1 MKGSLFSNY
10 FLEEGIKATEDW
22 KRYSEEE
29 LGNIYS
35 KISEVFKSFSKRKR
49 PDEADTED
57 GLIRPIIELLGFQ
70 WSRQKSPSRKGRQDV
85 PDFVLF
91 PDKKSKEDFDKEP
104 SERKPWD
111 KAICIL
117 EGKRW
122 KRNLDK
128 GDKTDPIDSR
138 SPFNQILRYLS
149 VAEPASN
156 GKIVWGIL
164 TNGEIWR
171 LYYHKAPSRAEGF
184 IEFNLSEVFEEPS
197 LFDNFQNKKEKFKIF
212 YLFFR
217 KEAFIPT
224 DWRPY
229 NTFLEIALEEGK
241 RWEEK
246 VSENLKEKIFYEV
259 FPNIAKGF
267 LIDAKTKGE
276 NIDDTILREIYNN
289 TLVLLYRL
297 LFLFYAED
305 RDLLPIKSETY
316 KNYSLSKIRDEVA
329 AKIDRGETLSETGS
343 FYWDRIK
350 NLFRII
356 NNGDKSLKIP
366 PYNGGLFDP
375 QKHPFLE
382 KFSVPDKFL
391 VPAIDKLSRDYTVNP
406 PKRINYRDL
415 SVRQLG
421 SIYEGLLEFKL
432 KIAETSLGVRKE
444 KGKEVYYPVDNEN
457 KAKVKKGEL
466 YLTNDKSERKATG
479 SYYTPD
485 YIVQYIVKNSI
496 EPLIQEKLQEFE
508 NWKNLLK
515 TKNKGELRKLIK
527 ELDVSFDPK
536 LYDSKGRVKGE
547 KNINAYRNALLSER
561 DPAEAIL
568 KLKILDPA
576 MGSGHFLVGAVD
588 YLADRILEIL
598 AETSD
603 KNYFGREVYRSP
615 LLDKLEDIRN
625 RILEKAQKEDYI
637 IDETK
642 LEDKNLIK
650 RIILKRC
657 IYGVDVNPLAVE
669 LAKVS
674 LWLHTFTTGAPLSF
688 LDHHLKCGNSLIGA
702 NPEDFDRVFEKSPI
716 FGSRYTGLMNAIEMI
731 EKLEELTDTDISEVE
746 ESAKIYD
753 SVIKQLEPYKKL
765 LNVYTADFFLRPKR
779 KSKLKE
785 YQSPLNLLD
794 GIKGDPLHVISGKIN
809 LTKEEQNLI
818 NTALNLAKIKRFF
831 HWKLEFPEVWY
842 GKGRKKANGGFDV
855 VIGNPP
861 YLVEVRENKDTFRDL
876 QHSATVGKY
885 YEDKMDIFYF
895 FIECGID
902 LLKEYGFLG
911 FIVQEYWVTRAKA
924 TKLRGKIFNETKPV
938 EFVLFKDFKVF
949 KEAPG
954 QHNMIL
960 ILRKSE
966 TNKKD
971 GLKIKIL
978 NTENLKELAKK
989 IAGEQKEAVEKV
1001 EENIVANELSK
1012 EWSKIFRTFHKKLSL
1027 VYSSRTDKV
1036 YIVSKGLT
1044 EKLEMLKAN
1053 NVDDTFNL
1061 EDSEI
1066 QQGVVTPQH
1075 SLRGSGEGIF
1085 VLSQNEVK
1093 KYNWTQDEQKL
1104 LKPFYY
1110 AEQIDRYFYPQFPRN
1125 YYLIY
1130 TPLETCIQLETYY
1143 LSTKIRDLL
1152 DTSNAEIKEFMVEF
1166 TPHLLKKPKKNLNL
1180 DPSLI
1185 ELLDHLNKKKEN
1197 IQLTKISSLLDQV
1210 NIGNYPNIVKHLLR
1224 YKAHITSDHKPFG
1237 IHRARQPEWFEDPN
1251 KIIGVRKTKYPKFVV
1266 VDKPFYM
1273 DQSVFIIRLIEHR
1286 EYSPYYLTA
1295 LLNSK
1300 FGWWWFYNQKR
1311 QGEQLQ
1317 IDKEVL
1323 LNFPIPKIDFSNRN
1337 ENALSKLKL
1346 KYEKGKFSDIEG
1358 NVKSFP
1364 PNSLVLHDFLSF
1376 LAKKMTELNQ
1386 NKYLLKL
1393 FIENKID
1400 SGTNE
1405 MIKVIKLLETHP
1417 EWKDGASGDYKKEI
1431 ARNLLNKYEEQVKQ
1445 TDKLI
1450 DQIVYHLYGLNS
1462 EDIKKIEDFF
1472 QNSK

>member
-29 LGNIYS
+29 LENIYS

-305 RDLLPIKSETY
+305 RDLLPIRSETY

-391 VPAIDKLSRDYTVNP
+391 VPAIDKLSRDHTVNP

-444 KGKEVYYPVDNEN
+444 KGKEIYYPVDNEN
-457 KAKVKKGEL
+457 KAKIKKGEL

-508 NWKNLLK
+508 NWKNTLK

-527 ELDVSFDPK
+527 ECEITFDPK
-536 LYDSKGRVKGE
+536 LYDSKGKVKGE
-547 KNINAYRNALLSER
+547 KNINAYRNALLSVK

-716 FGSRYTGLMNAIEMI
+716 FGSRYTGLMNAIKMI
-731 EKLEELTDTDISEVE
+731 EKLEEITDTDISEVE

-753 SVIKQLEPYKKL
+753 SVIEQLEPYKKL
-765 LNVYTADFFLRPKR
+765 LDVYTADFFLRPKK

-785 YQSPLNLLD
+785 YQSPLNLLA
-794 GIKGDPLHVISGKIN
+794 GIKGDPLHVISGKID

-842 GKGRKKANGGFDV
+842 GEGRKKANSGFDV

-861 YLVEVRENKDTFRDL
+861 YVDSETMTTKMPDERRFIAESLHYTTAKGNWDIYIAFLERGVNILRSGGVVSFITPDKWLSRPFGYHFRKKFFKNLIKITKAGRDVFKDSKIDAIITFLSKNKEFKEVEIENLITQNKNSFSKSMIREPYNLDWLFSKWVQVLIKIEDRAEMSLIKLGTFENACATSDAYKLKKIIKDL
-876 QHSATVGKY
+876 CNPVG
-885 YEDKMDIFYF
+885 EDYFKIVNTGTIGRYFHKWKLRKMRYIGNDYK
-895 FIECGID
+895 CP
-902 LLKEYGFLG
+902 
-911 FIVQEYWVTRAKA
+911 VVTRKEFFKHFKGSYGERVKKAK
-924 TKLRGKIFNETKPV
+924 
-938 EFVLFKDFKVF
+938 
-949 KEAPG
+949 
-954 QHNMIL
+954 L
-960 ILRKSE
+960 I
-966 TNKKD
+966 
-971 GLKIKIL
+971 I
-978 NTENLKELAKK
+978 
-989 IAGEQKEAVEKV
+989 
-1001 EENIVANELSK
+1001 
-1012 EWSKIFRTFHKKLSL
+1012 
-1027 VYSSRTDKV
+1027 
-1036 YIVSKGLT
+1036 KGLT
-1044 EKLEMLKAN
+1044 LLEGFLDESAAFIPGKSTLVFVTDNNDAN
-1053 NVDDTFNL
+1053 VL
-1061 EDSEI
+1061 
-1066 QQGVVTPQH
+1066 
-1075 SLRGSGEGIF
+1075 LF
-1085 VLSQNEVK
+1085 VLSIINS
-1093 KYNWTQDEQKL
+1093 KL
-1104 LKPFYY
+1104 ASFY
-1110 AEQIDRYFYPQFPRN
+1110 
-1125 YYLIY
+1125 
-1130 TPLETCIQLETYY
+1130 
-1143 LSTKIRDLL
+1143 
-1152 DTSNAEIKEFMVEF
+1152 IKERYASSSYNEGVNF
-1166 TPHLLKKPKKNLNL
+1166 TKEMLN
-1180 DPSLI
+1180 D
-1185 ELLDHLNKKKEN
+1185 
-1197 IQLTKISSLLDQV
+1197 
-1210 NIGNYPNIVKHLLR
+1210 
-1224 YKAHITSDHKPFG
+1224 
-1237 IHRARQPEWFEDPN
+1237 
-1251 KIIGVRKTKYPKFVV
+1251 
-1266 VDKPFYM
+1266 
-1273 DQSVFIIRLIEHR
+1273 
-1286 EYSPYYLTA
+1286 
-1295 LLNSK
+1295 
-1300 FGWWWFYNQKR
+1300 
-1311 QGEQLQ
+1311 
-1317 IDKEVL
+1317 
-1323 LNFPIPKIDFSNRN
+1323 FPIPRIDSENRD
-1337 ENALSKLKL
+1337 EKVLSKLKS
-1346 KYEKGKFSDIEG
+1346 KYKNGEFLDIEK
-1358 NVKSFP
+1358 NIKSFP
-1364 PNSLVLHDFLSF
+1364 PNSGVLHDFLSF

-1405 MIKVIKLLETHP
+1405 MIKVIKLLEAHP
-1417 EWKDGASGDYKKEI
+1417 EWKDGASEDYKKEI
-1431 ARNLLNKYEEQVKQ
+1431 ARNLLNEYEEQAKR

-1462 EDIKKIEDFF
+1462 EDIKKIEYFPQD
-1472 QNSK
+1472 SK